1 MISFWKKAIV
11 LALVI
16 SYAVNAKS
24 QSVPLYQVGL
34 GVGAYIYQGDL
45 TPSRI
50 GSVVTAKPGIN
61 IYGSRLL
68 SSSLSARLQL
78 SIARLKGDD
87 AKYSHP
93 EYRQQRNFNFT
104 TPVVELAASIVWNP
118 LRSNFDGIRAPRLT
132 PYLSG
137 GVGLSWV
144 RINRDYS
151 NFNPAYFGSESWV
164 VTGLNADIAH
174 RTPRLLPVI
183 PVGAGLQYELT
194 PQWSITADASY
205 RFTFSDYL
213 DGFSQAANPG
223 FKDRFFSTSIGVQ
236 YKIGS
241 DRGIKCPVVRN

>member
-1 MISFWKKAIV
+1 MITFWKKATV
-11 LALVI
+11 LILLTVSTVFA
-16 SYAVNAKS
+16 NAQTS
-24 QSVPLYQVGL
+24 LYQVGI

-45 TPSRI
+45 TPTRI
-50 GSVVTAKPGIN
+50 GSLATMKPGIN
-61 IYGSRLL
+61 LYGSRLL
-68 SSSLSARLQL
+68 TSSLSARLQL

-104 TPVVELAASIVWNP
+104 TPLVEAAASIVWNP

-132 PYLSG
+132 PYLSA

-164 VTGLNADIAH
+164 VAGLNTDIAH

-194 PQWSITADASY
+194 PQWSLTADASY

-213 DGFSQAANPG
+213 DGFSQAANPAL
-223 FKDRFFSTSIGVQ
+223 KDRYFSTSIGIQ

>member
-1 MISFWKKAIV
+1 MITFWKKATVLVLLSFSIV
-11 LALVI
+11 F
-16 SYAVNAKS
+16 VNAQTS
-24 QSVPLYQVGL
+24 LYQVGI
-34 GVGAYIYQGDL
+34 GVGTYVYQGDL
-45 TPSRI
+45 TPTRV
-50 GSVVTAKPGIN
+50 GSLATMKPGIN
-61 IYGSRLL
+61 LYGSRLL
-68 SSSLSARLQL
+68 TSSLSARLQL

-104 TPVVELAASIVWNP
+104 TPLVEAAASIVWNP

-132 PYLSG
+132 PYLSA

-194 PQWSITADASY
+194 PQWSLTADASY

-213 DGFSQAANPG
+213 DGFSQAANPAL
-223 FKDRFFSTSIGVQ
+223 KDRYLSTSIGIQ